1 MMQLINLIES
11 FASHLNAGGD
21 IQACITLVNNLFVLG
36 SAIEKD
42 IAAAAAAVQ
51 VVAPAPAA
59 NLSQPQ
65 S

>member
-1 MMQLINLIES
+1 MIQIISLIES

-42 IAAAAAAVQ
+42 IAAAAAAQ
-51 VVAPAPAA
+51 VAPAPVA
-59 NLSQPQ
+59 NPSESQ